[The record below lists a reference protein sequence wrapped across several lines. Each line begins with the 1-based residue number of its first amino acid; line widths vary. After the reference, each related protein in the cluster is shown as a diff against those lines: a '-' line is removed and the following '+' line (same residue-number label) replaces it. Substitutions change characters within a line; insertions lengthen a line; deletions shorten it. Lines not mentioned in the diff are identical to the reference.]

1 MQSKERD
8 SVQVCV
14 FVCVCVC
21 RQAHLAQLAQLAQ
34 YSYMSESTESWG
46 EIVTT
51 GEGTPR

>member
-21 RQAHLAQLAQLAQ
+21 RQAHLARLAQ

-46 EIVTT
+46 GIVTT